1 MDFLSQFYPWI
12 KAFHIIS
19 VISWMAGLLYLPRLF
34 VYHCAAEAG
43 SVQSETFKIMEKR
56 LLNVIMTPAMLASW
70 LFGLLLLISGAVDF
84 SADYWVYVKLVLV
97 VGLSSFHTYL
107 GKIVQKFSADEN
119 VKPARFFRLLNE
131 VPTVIMIFI
140 VVLVLVKPF

>member
-34 VYHCAAEAG
+34 VYHCAAKAG

-56 LLNVIMTPAMLASW
+56 LLNAIMTPAMLASW
-70 LFGLLLLISGAVDF
+70 LFGLLLLFSGAVDF
-84 SADYWVYVKLVLV
+84 SSDYWVYAKLVLV
-97 VGLSSFHTYL
+97 VGLSFFHTYL
-107 GKIVQKFSADEN
+107 GKIVQNLSADEN
-119 VKPARFFRLLNE
+119 VKSALFFRLLNE
-131 VPTVIMIFI
+131 VPAVIMIFV
-140 VVLVLVKPF
+140 VVLVVVKPF